1 MGNKRYP
8 VYNGRRPCDGITY
21 RLSIY
26 DIPPLPMTKE
36 LVAEGVGGS
45 DEKIRTFFQDG
56 YWHIECPHFAV
67 NPEYIKF
74 TGII

>member
-1 MGNKRYP
+1 MSKRYP
-8 VYNGRRPCDGITY
+8 VYNGRRPCDGTTY
-21 RLSIY
+21 RLSFYGAQYPTI
-26 DIPPLPMTKE
+26 E

-45 DEKIRTFFQDG
+45 DEKIRTFFEEG

-74 TGII
+74 TSII